1 MKKVY
6 VVLSLLLVFS
16 LLLSA
21 CGENNAPSITEWT
34 DLDGKT
40 LAVFGLA
47 VSEDDFAEMINSKLG
62 IELKSGV
69 IVPTPAEMAL
79 LIQNGQVDAGSTHV
93 YNAKYICARN
103 DDLDYIVGKT
113 MAASMVFVK
122 GSGLKSEIDQAIAAL
137 KADGTIDNLVDTW
150 LSDEAMKS
158 DPQPAVLETIP
169 GADTIKVG
177 ISGVLAPMDY
187 ATADG
192 KPGGG
197 AAFHQGGG
205 CGLQGL
211 LPGQGGVENDLVRIR
226 EPEIGENHLV
236 KAQLPQLAGD
246 RDQPGQGAVVAGVQP
261 VALILGGPQIAC
273 RVGKAVAGML

>member
-192 KPGGG
+192 KPGG
-197 AAFHQGGG
+197 F
-205 CGLQGL
+205 
-211 LPGQGGVENDLVRIR
+211 N
-226 EPEIGENHLV
+226 
-236 KAQLPQLAGD
+236 
-246 RDQPGQGAVVAGVQP
+246 
-261 VALILGGPQIAC
+261 VALIGEISKHI
-273 RVGKAVAGML
+273 GKNVEFVNIDPDSRFLALSSGTIDMFFWNFYNTFITEDYEISEPYLEDNGALIIRKAAD